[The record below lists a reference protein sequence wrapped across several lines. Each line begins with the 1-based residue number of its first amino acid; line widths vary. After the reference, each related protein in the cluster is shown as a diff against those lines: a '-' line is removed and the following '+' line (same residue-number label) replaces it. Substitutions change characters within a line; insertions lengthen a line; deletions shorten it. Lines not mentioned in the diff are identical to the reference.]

1 LTSQRH
7 NHLITRRQ
15 LSLCAL
21 ANFPLATALRA
32 QPAVGGAVAVLIPD
46 VDEPF
51 RSVFSQIIDG
61 VEDRLPGRVV
71 RMVLSARLTT
81 VELADDLLQR
91 GARLVI
97 ALGRQGLNV
106 ATRLD
111 ERLPVILGGV
121 LGVPETLSRVFA
133 IHSLAPYPGMIFNS
147 WRQLVPT
154 AQRVHVV
161 FDPRQNAWLIKLARE
176 SARQLGLELNALEAA
191 DLTASLRQHEQT
203 LAGMDPKRDALWLAQ
218 DTTTVEDSAVL
229 PLVLSEAWKRQLVLL
244 SSSLA
249 HVKRG
254 VLMAPFPDNRR
265 MGRALGESA
274 LRQMAGG
281 KAADGVQALRELRS
295 AVNSR
300 TASHLGLDIALGRFD
315 LVLPES

>member
-1 LTSQRH
+1 MASV
-7 NHLITRRQ
+7 
-15 LSLCAL
+15 
-21 ANFPLATALRA
+21 PATCGLRA
-32 QPAVGGAVAVLIPD
+32 QSSVGTVAVLFPD

-51 RSVFSQIIDG
+51 RTVFSQMVDG
-61 VEDRLPGRVV
+61 VEDRLSGRLV
-71 RMVLSARLTT
+71 RIPLVARLTPS
-81 VELADDLLQR
+81 ELSDELQR
-91 GARLVI
+91 RDVRLVI
-97 ALGRQGLNV
+97 ALGRQGLHM
-106 ATRLD
+106 AARLD
-111 ERLPVILGGV
+111 ERLPVVLGGV
-121 LGVPETLSRVFA
+121 LGVPETTPRVFA
-133 IHSLAPYPGMIFNS
+133 VHSLAPFPGVIFSN
-147 WRQLVPT
+147 WRQLVPN

-176 SARQLGLELNALEAA
+176 AARQQGLELNALEAQ
-191 DLTASLRQHEQT
+191 DLTTSLRQHEQA
-203 LAGMDPKRDALWLAQ
+203 LAGMDPKRDALWLIQ

-229 PLVLSEAWKRQLVLL
+229 PLVLGQAWKRQLVLL

-265 MGRALGESA
+265 MGLALAESA

-281 KAADGVQALRELRS
+281 KAAEGVLPLRELRS

-300 TASHLGLDIALGRFD
+300 TAAHLGLDISLGRFD

>member
-1 LTSQRH
+1 MTSQRQ

-15 LSLCAL
+15 LALCAV
-21 ANFPLATALRA
+21 ASFPVAFGLRA
-32 QPAVGGAVAVLIPD
+32 QSSVGTVAVLFPD

-51 RSVFSQIIDG
+51 RSVFSQIVDG
-61 VEDRLPGRVV
+61 IEDRLPGRVI
-71 RMVLSARLTT
+71 RMALSARQTQA
-81 VELADDLLQR
+81 ELSDDLQR
-91 GARLVI
+91 REVRLVI
-97 ALGRQGLNV
+97 ALGRQGLNT
-106 ATRLD
+106 AARLD
-111 ERLPVILGGV
+111 ERLPVVLGGV
-121 LGVPETLSRVFA
+121 LGVPETTSRVFA
-133 IHSLAPYPGMIFNS
+133 VHSLAPYPSMIFSN
-147 WRQLVPT
+147 WRQMVPA

-161 FDPRQNAWLIKLARE
+161 FDPRQNAWLIKLARDA
-176 SARQLGLELNALEAA
+176 ARQLGLELNVLEAL
-191 DLTASLRQHEQT
+191 DLTTSLRQHEQA
-203 LAGMDPKRDALWLAQ
+203 LATMDPKRDALWLLQ

-229 PLVLSEAWKRQLVLL
+229 PLVLSEAWKRQLVVL

-265 MGRALGESA
+265 MGRALAESA

-281 KAADGVQALRELRS
+281 KAADGVLPLRELRS

-300 TASHLGLDIALGRFD
+300 TASHLGLDLSLGRFD

>member
-1 LTSQRH
+1 M
-7 NHLITRRQ
+7 
-15 LSLCAL
+15 
-21 ANFPLATALRA
+21 
-32 QPAVGGAVAVLIPD
+32 VAVLFPD

-51 RSVFSQIIDG
+51 RSVFGQIVDG
-61 VEDRLPGRVV
+61 IEDRLPGRLV
-71 RMVLSARLTT
+71 RMALVARQTPAELSD
-81 VELADDLLQR
+81 ELQR
-91 GARLVI
+91 REVRLVI
-97 ALGRQGLNV
+97 ALGRQGLNM
-106 ATRLD
+106 AARLD
-111 ERLPVILGGV
+111 ERFAVVLGGV
-121 LGVPETLSRVFA
+121 LGVPETTSRVFA
-133 IHSLAPYPGMIFNS
+133 IHSLAPYPGAIFSN
-147 WRQLVPT
+147 WRRVMPM

-176 SARQLGLELNALEAA
+176 SARQLGLELNALEAL
-191 DLTASLRQHEQT
+191 DLTTSLRQHEQT

-244 SSSLA
+244 SSTLA

-254 VLMAPFPDNRR
+254 VLMAPFPDNRG
-265 MGRALGESA
+265 MGRALAESA

-281 KAADGVQALRELRS
+281 KASDGVLALRELRS

-300 TASHLGLDIALGRFD
+300 TASHLGLDLSVGRFD